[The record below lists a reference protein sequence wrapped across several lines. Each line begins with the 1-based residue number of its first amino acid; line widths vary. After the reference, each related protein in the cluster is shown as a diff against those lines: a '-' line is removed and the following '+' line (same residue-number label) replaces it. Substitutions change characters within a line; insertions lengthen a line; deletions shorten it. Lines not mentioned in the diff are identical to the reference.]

1 MKGLLRYTLKGIINI
16 SYEDVYTIYGLKDL
30 DNLSSDTDIIPIGY
44 RSGLK
49 YDRGKTGIG
58 LILTGFDKVLIKNT
72 YISVDSGVRYIEYLT
87 RLLNNRMYIHFSY
100 PPNPFESIGG
110 LFNTNLLIPAYSLT
124 YDDVVR
130 RIIYYDLNSRSL
142 LDREDGYIEYMYAS
156 GSLKDVVLLRFHLR
170 KIPMP
175 KGFKPQV
182 VYGVCES
189 AFLSRLVNNID
200 SRIDI
205 SIINGGREFEVIS
218 YTYTSEGF
226 NLVRSYLEDFKCD
239 VKKIDIKTLLESFP
253 SIYKYNDY
261 IDGEVRRIR
270 RDDVDGILDKLIY
283 IHLPS
288 MKALI
293 GVSDG

>member
-1 MKGLLRYTLKGIINI
+1 MKSLLRYTLKGIINI
-16 SYEDVYTIYGLKDL
+16 SYEDVYTIYSLKDL
-30 DNLSSDTDIIPIGY
+30 ESLPSDTDIIPVGY

-49 YDRGKTGIG
+49 YEEDKTGIG
-58 LILTGFDKVLIKNT
+58 LILTGFDKIIIKNT
-72 YISVDSGVRYIEYLT
+72 YISIDSGVRYIEYLT

-124 YDDVVR
+124 YDEVVR

-142 LDREDGYIEYMYAS
+142 LGREDGYIEYLYTS
-156 GSLKDVVLLRFHLR
+156 GSLKDVILLRLHLR
-170 KIPMP
+170 KIPMH

-182 VYGVCES
+182 LYGVCES
-189 AFLSRLVNNID
+189 AFLSRLVSNID

-205 SIINGGREFEVIS
+205 SIIKGGREFEVVS

-239 VKKIDIKTLLESFP
+239 VKRVNIKTLLEVFP
-253 SIYKYNDY
+253 NIYKYNDY
-261 IDGEVRRIR
+261 IKGEVRRVR
-270 RDDVDGILDKLIY
+270 RDDIDKILDKLIY

-288 MKALI
+288 MQTLI
-293 GVSDG
+293 GVSDE